1 MLFRKKPVATEKR
14 VLLKN
19 ISWAKLEELLA
30 ELGSDREAHLTYDRG
45 RLEMMTP
52 LEEHDRCNRLLESLL
67 LVVADEMGDSLVSP
81 GNVLLLQPEIGLAV
95 QPMACY
101 YLDNA
106 PSLPPSGKLDVTQVP
121 PPDIAIEIALQ
132 EPDSP
137 KRLALYEAMGVPE
150 VWQYVTTVGDE
161 VLKGNLKIWAL
172 DRDGYGPVETSPA
185 YEFLST
191 ARISEFLAESET
203 LGLARA
209 LTLLRLWVKTQG

>member
-14 VLLKN
+14 ILLKN

-30 ELGSDREAHLTYDRG
+30 ELGSNREAHLTYDRG

-52 LEEHDRCNRLLESLL
+52 LEEHNRCNRLLESLL

-81 GNVLLLQPEIGLAV
+81 GNVLLLQPEIGRAI

-101 YLDNA
+101 YLENA
-106 PSLPPSGKLDVTQVP
+106 PAIPPSGKLDVTQVP

-132 EPDSP
+132 ESDSP
-137 KRLALYEAMGVPE
+137 KRLSFYETMGVPE
-150 VWQYVTTVGDE
+150 IWQYVTTVGEE
-161 VLKGNLKIWAL
+161 VLKGDLKIWAL
-172 DRDGYGPVETSPA
+172 DRGGYRPVQISPA
-185 YEFLST
+185 YDFLT
-191 ARISEFLAESET
+191 IAKVTEFLAESET

-209 LTLLRLWVKTQG
+209 LTLLRSWVKTQG